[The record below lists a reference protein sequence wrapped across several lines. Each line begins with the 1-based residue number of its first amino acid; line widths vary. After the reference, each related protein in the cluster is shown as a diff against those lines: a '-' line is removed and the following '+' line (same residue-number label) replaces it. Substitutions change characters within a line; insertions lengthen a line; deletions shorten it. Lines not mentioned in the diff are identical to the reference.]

1 VTNERDEIL
10 RLLPE
15 IGLIA
20 DAKLREQTLVVWV
33 EAARKGGWTSADLEK
48 MPFTL
53 LIKKVDISLI
63 DHTRNVTKTALN
75 IADALATAYAGKI
88 AIHRDLLL
96 AGAIL
101 HDVGKLFEFK
111 REQGAFQ
118 KSREGELLRHP
129 ISGAAFAYKYDLP
142 QEVVHMIAAHSK
154 EGDGLKRT
162 IEAII
167 INHADFVNF
176 DIFKE

>member
-1 VTNERDEIL
+1 MRDEIL
-10 RLLPE
+10 KLIPE
-15 IGLIA
+15 IELIA
-20 DAKLREQTLVVWV
+20 DRKLREQTLMVWV
-33 EAARKGGWTSADLEK
+33 EAARRGGWTSADLER

-53 LIKKVDISLI
+53 LLKKIEISLI
-63 DHTRNVTKTALN
+63 AHTRAVTRTALQ
-75 IADALATAYAGKI
+75 IAEVLGSAYQGKVVI
-88 AIHRDLLL
+88 QRDLLL
-96 AGAIL
+96 SGAIL

-111 REQGAFQ
+111 REQGVFM
-118 KSREGELLRHP
+118 KSREGDLLRHP

-154 EGDGLKRT
+154 EGDGLRRT
-162 IEAII
+162 VEAVI

>member
-1 VTNERDEIL
+1 MRDEMLKLI
-10 RLLPE
+10 PE
-15 IGLIA
+15 IGMIG
-20 DAKLREQTLVVWV
+20 DAKLREQTLNVWV
-33 EAARKGGWTSADLEK
+33 EAVRKGGWTVTDLEK

-63 DHTRNVTKTALN
+63 DHTRNVTKTALK
-75 IADALATAYAGKI
+75 IAEALGEAYAGKI
-88 AIHRDLLL
+88 AIQRDLLL
-96 AGAIL
+96 SGAIL

-111 REQGAFQ
+111 KENGQFL
-118 KSREGELLRHP
+118 KSRDGELLRHP

-162 IEAII
+162 VEAVI

-176 DIFKE
+176 DIFKD

>member
-1 VTNERDEIL
+1 MKDERDEFLKLI
-10 RLLPE
+10 PE
-15 IGLIA
+15 IGLIG
-20 DAKLREQTLVVWV
+20 DVKLRKQTLTVWV
-33 EAARKGGWTSADLEK
+33 EAARKGGWTAADLEK

-53 LIKKVDISLI
+53 LIKKVEISLI
-63 DHTRNVTKTALN
+63 DHTRAVTRTALQ
-75 IADALATAYAGKI
+75 IAEALGAAYAGKI
-88 AIHRDLLL
+88 AIQRDLLL
-96 AGAIL
+96 SGAIL
-101 HDVGKLFEFK
+101 HDVGKLFEYK
-111 REQGAFQ
+111 REQGVFQ

>member
-1 VTNERDEIL
+1 MRDEIL
-10 RLLPE
+10 KLIPE
-15 IGLIA
+15 IELIA
-20 DAKLREQTLVVWV
+20 DRKLREQTLMVWV
-33 EAARKGGWTSADLEK
+33 EAARRGGWTSADLER

-53 LIKKVDISLI
+53 LLKKIEISLI
-63 DHTRNVTKTALN
+63 AHTRAVTRTALQ
-75 IADALATAYAGKI
+75 IAEVLGSAYPGKVVI
-88 AIHRDLLL
+88 QRDLLL
-96 AGAIL
+96 SGAIL

-111 REQGAFQ
+111 REQGVFM
-118 KSREGELLRHP
+118 KSREGDLLRHP

-154 EGDGLKRT
+154 EGDGLRRT
-162 IEAII
+162 VEAVI